1 MDKRKKVEVTIGDII
16 EERDNFKRS
25 LDFHKARLRLLEN
38 CNAPRKIIEAETR
51 FINKQ
56 ASNYN
61 TMCFVI
67 RMYKRGFRDGMNKDF
82 GKLRPLIKELS
93 PNERLIVALFGG
105 ENDDND

>member
-1 MDKRKKVEVTIGDII
+1 MKPNEITIGDIV

-25 LDFHKARLRLLEN
+25 LDLHRARLRLLESI
-38 CNAPRKIIEAETR
+38 NAPRKIIEEETR

-82 GKLRPLIKELS
+82 KKLKPLIKELS
-93 PNERLIVALFGG
+93 PNERLLVAIFGR
-105 ENDDND
+105 EDDDND